1 MAFTISA
8 FAFEDTLTLDRCRII
23 NDATDNSLPSKL
35 AVNFQ
40 LPESIVNKEV
50 LLAEIIIRFPIEN
63 YGSDSLLEL
72 RFNPLLYQPPEG
84 DIDYV
89 DIEATTDSLGAGA
102 WTCLFDSVAFFK
114 VDITEFV
121 RGIASGERENYGLI
135 GTLDLLGDNNIIV
148 PENLSETI
156 RDQARVKII
165 YK

>member
-72 RFNPLLYQPPEG
+72 RFNPLL
-84 DIDYV
+84 
-89 DIEATTDSLGAGA
+89 
-102 WTCLFDSVAFFK
+102 
-114 VDITEFV
+114 
-121 RGIASGERENYGLI
+121 
-135 GTLDLLGDNNIIV
+135 
-148 PENLSETI
+148 
-156 RDQARVKII
+156 
-165 YK
+165 